1 MLLGFYVKVIIYYEK
16 HSYIFYTPFLTV
28 FNHKSHTVDL
38 LVAEGRIISSEAENR
53 NLKEIVDL

>member
-1 MLLGFYVKVIIYYEK
+1 MKVIIYDEK

-28 FNHKSHTVDL
+28 FHHKSHTVDL
-38 LVAEGRIISSEAENR
+38 LVAEGHIINSETENR